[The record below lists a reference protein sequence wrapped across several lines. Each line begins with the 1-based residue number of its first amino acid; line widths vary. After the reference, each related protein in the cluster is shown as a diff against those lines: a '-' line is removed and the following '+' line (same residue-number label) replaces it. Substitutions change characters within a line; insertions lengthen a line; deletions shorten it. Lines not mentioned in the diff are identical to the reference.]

1 MVGPILEIALKS
13 REVFSGELIEGAIV
27 FSTEEEVMARDVRVA
42 LEGEERTRVR
52 SSRPGLDRLI
62 LPSMGHIDQRREIPG
77 VERILTEKRRIA
89 PPGTRIPFSL
99 RAPVNALP
107 SYASRFSRISWVLK
121 ARVSKHP
128 PPDLLQIAEVTMLS
142 RGVDTETQIA
152 MTPEGAAVSLSLEV
166 EGCNVQP
173 HAHIA
178 GWITISE
185 LKRKPR
191 EITIEM
197 LAHEVARARSRGW
210 QEIEVK
216 DTLLAKQRV
225 FMKEEVVAGARK
237 AFNLKAPGDLPPS
250 YRGEWS
256 SVDILLRAVAKIPLR
271 PNISV
276 TIPLRA
282 RGAPPSP

>member
-1 MVGPILEIALKS
+1 
-13 REVFSGELIEGAIV
+13 
-27 FSTEEEVMARDVRVA
+27 MARDVRVA

-99 RAPVNALP
+99 RAPVDALP
-107 SYASRFSRISWVLK
+107 SYAGRFSRISWVLK
-121 ARVSKHP
+121 ARISKDP
-128 PPDLLQIAEVTMLS
+128 PPDLLQIAEVTMFS
-142 RGVDTETQIA
+142 RGEDTEAQIA
-152 MTPEGAAVSLSLEV
+152 MSPEGAAVGLSLEV
-166 EGCNVQP
+166 EGCKVQP
-173 HAHIA
+173 DAHIT
-178 GWITISE
+178 GWITISK

-197 LAHEVARARSRGW
+197 LAHEVARAKSRGW

-225 FMKEEVVAGARK
+225 FVKEEMVVGARK
-237 AFNLKAPGDLPPS
+237 AFDLDAPGDLPPL

-256 SVDILLRAVAKIPLR
+256 SVDILLRAVAKSPLR
-271 PNISV
+271 QNISV

-282 RGAPPSP
+282 RGAPPSL

>member
-1 MVGPILEIALKS
+1 MKS
-13 REVFSGELIEGAIV
+13 REAFSGELIDGALV
-27 FSTEEEVMARDVRVA
+27 FSTEEEVMAREVRVA

-62 LPSMGHIDQRREIPG
+62 LPSMGYIGQRREIPG
-77 VERILTEKRRIA
+77 VERILTEKRRIE

-99 RAPVNALP
+99 RAPVDALP
-107 SYASRFSRISWVLK
+107 SYAGRFSRISWVLK
-121 ARVSKHP
+121 ARISKDP
-128 PPDLLQIAEVTMLS
+128 PPDLLQIAEVTMFS
-142 RGVDTETQIA
+142 RGEDTEAQIA
-152 MTPEGAAVSLSLEV
+152 MSPEGAAVGLSLEV
-166 EGCNVQP
+166 EGCKVQP
-173 HAHIA
+173 DAHIT
-178 GWITISE
+178 GWITISK

-197 LAHEVARARSRGW
+197 LAHEVARAKSRGW

-225 FMKEEVVAGARK
+225 FVKEEMVVGARK
-237 AFNLKAPGDLPPS
+237 AFDLDAPGDLPPL

-282 RGAPPSP
+282 RGAPPSL